1 MDTKV
6 YKEEAEQ
13 IKALIDKFNLGQGS
27 ENPEEM
33 IETESSDDYS
43 SDHSFV
49 WVLIII
55 VVLIIGSIV
64 GLTYWMLN

>member
-33 IETESSDDYS
+33 IATESSDDYS
-43 SDHSFV
+43 SDHSVV

-55 VVLIIGSIV
+55 VVLIIGSIA